1 MKRLRIGLVGE
12 NANDTKAIRLLL
24 ERMIDVP
31 CEFRQLF
38 RNATGSLLDQAG
50 GATRLRRDYEL
61 FQPDLVV
68 FIRDLD
74 ALEDDKEAL
83 RKRQDFF
90 RRRNR
95 TVDRKGIFMLH
106 IWEIEAL
113 ILADVE
119 YFNEKFETNLPQ
131 VGDVM
136 RIVCP
141 KEYLQTVARYRESH
155 CPELLGKADLEKM
168 SLHCRYFQRFGDR
181 LQERLQRLVG

>member
-12 NANDTKAIRLLL
+12 NSNDTKAIKSLL
-24 ERMIDVP
+24 ERMIDGG

-74 ALEDDKEAL
+74 ALEEDKNAM
-83 RKRQDFF
+83 RKRQEFF
-90 RRRNR
+90 QRRNR
-95 TVDRKGIFMLH
+95 TVDRKGIFLLH
-106 IWEIEAL
+106 VWEIEAL

-119 YFNEKFETNLPQ
+119 CFNQKFGTNLPQ

-136 RIVCP
+136 RIVFP
-141 KEYLQTVARYRESH
+141 KEYLQAEARYRESH
-155 CPELLGKADLEKM
+155 CPELIAEANIENMRLN
-168 SLHCRYFQRFGDR
+168 CRYFQRFEDR